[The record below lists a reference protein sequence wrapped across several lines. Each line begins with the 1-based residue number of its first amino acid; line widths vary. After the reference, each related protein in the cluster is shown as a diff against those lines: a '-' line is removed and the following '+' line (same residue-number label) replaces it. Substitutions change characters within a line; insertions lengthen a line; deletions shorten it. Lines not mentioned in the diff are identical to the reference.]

1 MKLKDYIREGYNIVT
16 TPNLAYKIQEDYPD
30 TLVFTDR
37 ALDAIPIGKL
47 LVDRYYRNNPAVLSV
62 KPLQNAYAIESFSWI
77 WVNTSDTICE
87 NFFEI
92 PAGEYL
98 IVSTSRQTKTVWPL
112 IEAMKLKPCGN
123 LAKKM

>member
-1 MKLKDYIREGYNIVT
+1 MLSAEKLFCQKAN
-16 TPNLAYKIQEDYPD
+16 
-30 TLVFTDR
+30 
-37 ALDAIPIGKL
+37 
-47 LVDRYYRNNPAVLSV
+47 YY
-62 KPLQNAYAIESFSWI
+62 WI

>member
-1 MKLKDYIREGYNIVT
+1 MQTFLTKTSFKKVVLLDYLLEKDNWCAMEELRNLLNVT
-16 TPNLAYKIQEDYPD
+16 EK
-30 TLVFTDR
+30 
-37 ALDAIPIGKL
+37 
-47 LVDRYYRNNPAVLSV
+47 
-62 KPLQNAYAIESFSWI
+62 SWI

-98 IVSTSRQTKTVWPL
+98 IVSTSGQTKTVWPL

>member
-1 MKLKDYIREGYNIVT
+1 MKKVNI
-16 TPNLAYKIQEDYPD
+16 
-30 TLVFTDR
+30 LVACGSGVATSTIAADEVK
-37 ALDAIPIGKL
+37 ALCKEHGIHISLNKCSMTELP
-47 LVDRYYRNNPAVLSV
+47 SM
-62 KPLQNAYAIESFSWI
+62 WI

-98 IVSTSRQTKTVWPL
+98 IVSTSGQTKTVWPL

>member
-1 MKLKDYIREGYNIVT
+1 MIIQKFDWKMKLGIS
-16 TPNLAYKIQEDYPD
+16 
-30 TLVFTDR
+30 LVILGFIIFLGIKAQKNQSTFETMSSQ
-37 ALDAIPIGKL
+37 I
-47 LVDRYYRNNPAVLSV
+47 
-62 KPLQNAYAIESFSWI
+62 IEWI

-98 IVSTSRQTKTVWPL
+98 IVSTSGQTKTVWPL

>member
-1 MKLKDYIREGYNIVT
+1 MKKFKKKIYLGLVVGVSMFGFMAHTKQVT
-16 TPNLAYKIQEDYPD
+16 AD
-30 TLVFTDR
+30 T
-37 ALDAIPIGKL
+37 
-47 LVDRYYRNNPAVLSV
+47 
-62 KPLQNAYAIESFSWI
+62 WI

>member
-1 MKLKDYIREGYNIVT
+1 MQVKGGKCMIINDNGREYDTEKIEEYSSYTQGLIKRLIYVRYVGIRD
-16 TPNLAYKIQEDYPD
+16 L
-30 TLVFTDR
+30 
-37 ALDAIPIGKL
+37 
-47 LVDRYYRNNPAVLSV
+47 
-62 KPLQNAYAIESFSWI
+62 WI

-98 IVSTSRQTKTVWPL
+98 IVSTSGQTKTVWPL

>member
-1 MKLKDYIREGYNIVT
+1 MLLTLLGYLCLI
-16 TPNLAYKIQEDYPD
+16 LA
-30 TLVFTDR
+30 FFG
-37 ALDAIPIGKL
+37 AIAIIIGQFQT
-47 LVDRYYRNNPAVLSV
+47 NNPIMR
-62 KPLQNAYAIESFSWI
+62 NIGIWI

-98 IVSTSRQTKTVWPL
+98 IVSTSGQTKTVWPL

>member
-1 MKLKDYIREGYNIVT
+1 MNINEQIIKNFSEKFNFIDESVV
-16 TPNLAYKIQEDYPD
+16 PNKY
-30 TLVFTDR
+30 VFIGGT
-37 ALDAIPIGKL
+37 ALMLLSMDADFEEI
-47 LVDRYYRNNPAVLSV
+47 
-62 KPLQNAYAIESFSWI
+62 WI

-98 IVSTSRQTKTVWPL
+98 IVSTSGQTKTVWPL

>member
-1 MKLKDYIREGYNIVT
+1 MKKVILGT
-16 TPNLAYKIQEDYPD
+16 TFIASLLLAGG
-30 TLVFTDR
+30 V
-37 ALDAIPIGKL
+37 
-47 LVDRYYRNNPAVLSV
+47 
-62 KPLQNAYAIESFSWI
+62 NAFANTIATITEWI

>member
-1 MKLKDYIREGYNIVT
+1 MSEIVSDENDKLNRCIK
-16 TPNLAYKIQEDYPD
+16 
-30 TLVFTDR
+30 
-37 ALDAIPIGKL
+37 ALHLK
-47 LVDRYYRNNPAVLSV
+47 
-62 KPLQNAYAIESFSWI
+62 WI

-98 IVSTSRQTKTVWPL
+98 IVSTSGQTKTVWPL

>member
-1 MKLKDYIREGYNIVT
+1 MF
-16 TPNLAYKIQEDYPD
+16 PPQIQY
-30 TLVFTDR
+30 
-37 ALDAIPIGKL
+37 L
-47 LVDRYYRNNPAVLSV
+47 LLESLL
-62 KPLQNAYAIESFSWI
+62 LQLWI

-98 IVSTSRQTKTVWPL
+98 IVSTSGQTKTVWPL

>member
-1 MKLKDYIREGYNIVT
+1 MD
-16 TPNLAYKIQEDYPD
+16 LAKKE
-30 TLVFTDR
+30 
-37 ALDAIPIGKL
+37 
-47 LVDRYYRNNPAVLSV
+47 
-62 KPLQNAYAIESFSWI
+62 WI

-98 IVSTSRQTKTVWPL
+98 IVSTSGQTKTVWPL

>member
-1 MKLKDYIREGYNIVT
+1 MIINDNGREYDTEKIEEYSSYTQGLIKRLIYVRYVGIR
-16 TPNLAYKIQEDYPD
+16 D
-30 TLVFTDR
+30 
-37 ALDAIPIGKL
+37 L
-47 LVDRYYRNNPAVLSV
+47 LSDN
-62 KPLQNAYAIESFSWI
+62 WI

>member
-1 MKLKDYIREGYNIVT
+1 MLSADGPITLKAVEKIIEPLNVPAPQKVGSGRGMIRYFIH
-16 TPNLAYKIQEDYPD
+16 
-30 TLVFTDR
+30 
-37 ALDAIPIGKL
+37 LD
-47 LVDRYYRNNPAVLSV
+47 NPE
-62 KPLQNAYAIESFSWI
+62 KWI